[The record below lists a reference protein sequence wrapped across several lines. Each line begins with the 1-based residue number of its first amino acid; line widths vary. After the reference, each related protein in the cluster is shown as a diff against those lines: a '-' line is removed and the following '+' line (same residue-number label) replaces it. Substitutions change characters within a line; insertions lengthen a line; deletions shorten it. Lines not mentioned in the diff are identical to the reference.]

1 MADLWWG
8 QKKSDPKR
16 RYRFLVQLGGASHM
30 DAIPVWSIKTATK
43 PKANVSTVE
52 HMFLDYTFKYPGR
65 VTWDNISMTLVD
77 PVDPDLAS
85 AFIQRLTA
93 AGYQYPT
100 DSNKRASISK
110 KKASDA
116 LGGDILIQ
124 QIDAEGD
131 PIDTW
136 SLKNAWIVSVDFGG
150 SLDYTSDEMNE
161 LTVEVAFDWAEYAK
175 GKRGGTVGL

>member
-1 MADLWWG
+1 MPNLWWG
-8 QKKSDPKR
+8 QKNSDPKR
-16 RYRFLVQLGGASHM
+16 RYRFLVQINGAGTP
-30 DAIPVWSIKTATK
+30 IPVWTIKTAAK

-85 AFIQRLTA
+85 AFIQRLFA
-93 AGYQYPT
+93 SGYQYPT
-100 DSNKRASISK
+100 DPNKRASISK
-110 KKASDA
+110 KKAIEA

-124 QIDAEGD
+124 PSDDAGN

-136 SLKNAWIVSVDFGG
+136 ALKNAYVVSIDFGG
-150 SLDYTSDEMNE
+150 ALDYTSDEMNE
-161 LTVEVAFDWAEYAK
+161 ITMEVSFDWAEYSA
-175 GKRGGTVGL
+175 GSRGPAVSV

>member
-1 MADLWWG
+1 MSRQWWG
-8 QKKSDPKR
+8 QKSSDPKR
-16 RYRFLVQLGGASHM
+16 RYRFLVSMGGT
-30 DAIPVWSIKTATK
+30 DIPVWTIKTAAK

-85 AFIQRLTA
+85 AFIKRLLES
-93 AGYQYPT
+93 GYAYPKDPNVSRT
-100 DSNKRASISK
+100 SISK
-110 KKASDA
+110 KKAIEA

-124 QIDAEGD
+124 QIDAEGN

-136 SLKNAWIVSVDFGG
+136 SLKNAYIVSIDFGG
-150 SLDYTSDEMNE
+150 TLDYTSDEMNE
-161 LTVEVAFDWAEYAK
+161 ITVEVSFDWAEYES
-175 GKRGGTVGL
+175 GVRGGSINI